1 MNFSRFDNHFRQI
14 VYQLI
19 SNIFQIYSHIVLEI
33 LVWGQVGVM
42 GVAAVCA
49 CAPFLAMLDRTIASR
64 LMRQVDF
71 WFLMLQAVQ
80 FTVANAWQESVQYR
94 ARCVD
99 GSFCSRLP
107 RSAIGL
113 IQCVHI

>member
-1 MNFSRFDNHFRQI
+1 
-14 VYQLI
+14 
-19 SNIFQIYSHIVLEI
+19 
-33 LVWGQVGVM
+33 M

-99 GSFCSRLP
+99 GSFCSLMLDC
-107 RSAIGL
+107 AIVL
-113 IQCVHI
+113 IQCGHI